1 MNAYVDTSVILRV
14 VLGEPERLKIWPK
27 ITNPVSSEL
36 IRLECLRTID
46 RARVRLGLD
55 DRSVAKQRG
64 AVMETID
71 SLRLISLDRVI
82 LDRAAEPFPTSLG
95 SLDAIHLASAL
106 IAREQIDDLI
116 LATHDTELALAAQAV
131 GFSVH
136 GASSPP

>member
-1 MNAYVDTSVILRV
+1 MMD
-14 VLGEPERLKIWPK
+14 
-27 ITNPVSSEL
+27 
-36 IRLECLRTID
+36 
-46 RARVRLGLD
+46 
-55 DRSVAKQRG
+55 
-64 AVMETID
+64 TID
-71 SLRLISLDRVI
+71 SLRLISLDRII

-136 GASSPP
+136 GAS